1 MTSFRVRPRF
11 NQIINMEPDQIKDLI
26 RSALDTSKLPIT
38 AIYLPNQ
45 ITLRIIASE
54 KHYWSPQ
61 LNLTLEKYQDG
72 TRIRGLYGPNPSVWA
87 IFFFSYSAL
96 GIIGLFAGMVIL
108 SQYTLKM
115 DTPFWW
121 VVPLTMVLGG
131 VLYIIAQTG
140 QKIGAEQMFT
150 LHHFYEE
157 TLGKKVPIS

>member
-72 TRIRGLYGPNPSVWA
+72 TRI
-87 IFFFSYSAL
+87 
-96 GIIGLFAGMVIL
+96 
-108 SQYTLKM
+108 
-115 DTPFWW
+115 
-121 VVPLTMVLGG
+121 
-131 VLYIIAQTG
+131 
-140 QKIGAEQMFT
+140 
-150 LHHFYEE
+150 
-157 TLGKKVPIS
+157 